1 MSPTARGPGGRAVLL
16 LSAAALV
23 LGGASCS
30 TSRAGSGSTTV
41 TLTVEGKQILDP
53 ARLQADGE
61 RELASSVGFGY
72 VSPSGG
78 GPPRCWFARVG
89 TAGEVD
95 GRLWCG
101 PVQVPGSPPTDAWV
115 PIPMTKTGEN
125 ASQIQLT
132 VQPPTVPDQGNRS
145 TPVGDGL
152 VRADGTTTDPKVT
165 VNRTARLNFVAVLA
179 DTDHKSN
186 ANIGLTEQVSV
197 RMHDDLLAVNAT
209 GYGRP
214 SSFPVGGGATLVP
227 DKGVQLRVL
236 RLHVQR
242 PGKTD
247 PAFAAQQWSGW
258 APQQSTLSLVVAGRT
273 VMLPAD
279 RLPDAGDVFVIYT
292 VPDKPNQAESLVLG
306 NVGAKSL
313 DQRMDIPSGKR
324 TTQPPDALLT
334 PSGVGKVPANAS
346 QPITVKTA
354 VPYGGLPAGDHAAQL
369 TVTGVRLGWQRPIKL
384 DSGDYQLV
392 TENTAGKALLE
403 VAIKTSGQLPAIMAG
418 SVTKNSFT
426 LTLPDGASA
435 PLVGVRYDGDLLPA
449 ALVFEV
455 PAAVKSVRIGVNTGP
470 VQVTAL
476 GRVDI
481 TAGGGPIDLPLD
493 FG

>member
-1 MSPTARGPGGRAVLL
+1 MSPTVHGPGGRAVRL

-23 LGGASCS
+23 LGAAACS
-30 TSRAGSGSTTV
+30 TSHASSGSTPP

-53 ARLQADGE
+53 AGLQAAGE
-61 RELASSVGFGY
+61 RELASAVSFGY
-72 VSPSGG
+72 VSASGAG
-78 GPPRCWFARVG
+78 KPQCWFARVG
-89 TAGEVD
+89 TDGQVD

-101 PVQVPGSPPTDAWV
+101 PVQVPGSPPANAWV
-115 PIPMTKTGEN
+115 PIPMIKTGEN
-125 ASQIQLT
+125 ASQIQLS
-132 VQPPTVPDQGNRS
+132 VQDPQVPQPGNRS
-145 TPVGDGL
+145 TPVGDEL
-152 VRADGTTTDPKVT
+152 LRADGSTTDPKAT
-165 VNRTARLNFVAVLA
+165 VNRTARANFVAVLT
-179 DTDHKSN
+179 DTEHKSN
-186 ANIGLTEQVSV
+186 VDLGLTEKVAV
-197 RMHDDLLAVNAT
+197 RVHDDLLAVNAT

-214 SSFPVGGGATLVP
+214 ATFPIGGGATLVP

-236 RLHVQR
+236 RLHVER

-247 PAFAAQQWSGW
+247 PAFAAQQWSGF
-258 APQQSTLSLVVAGRT
+258 APQQSTLSLVIDGRT
-273 VMLPAD
+273 TVLSPD
-279 RLPDAGDVFVIYT
+279 RLPDSGDVFVIYT
-292 VPDKPNQAESLVLG
+292 VPDKAGPESLVLSS
-306 NVGAKSL
+306 VGAKSL
-313 DQRMDIPSGKR
+313 DQRLEVPGGQR
-324 TTQPPDALLT
+324 ATPPPDALLT
-334 PSGVGKVPANAS
+334 PSGVSKAPANAS
-346 QPITVKTA
+346 QPITVRTA

-392 TENTAGKALLE
+392 TESAAGKSLLE

-418 SVTKNSFT
+418 QVTKNSFT
-426 LTLPDGASA
+426 LTLPDGGKA

-455 PAAVKSVRIGVNTGP
+455 PAAVKSVKIGVNTGP

-481 TAGGGPIDLPLD
+481 TAGAAPIDLPLD